1 MRAVNDSGADRDWD
15 QLAGYFLAMLKLYVC
30 IWRSVNGAV
39 EHSPM
44 DLLLQVHGDVPRS

>member
-15 QLAGYFLAMLKLYVC
+15 QLAGYFLAMLKLCVC

-44 DLLLQVHGDVPRS
+44 HLFLQVHGDVPRS